1 MFIYYCDRYGGFR
14 KKKIKVSQNEDK
26 ESPWPFTVV
35 ASNSEVLSRDDQ
47 HVLNRVYHTKT
58 FEDGNHFHRHIMYI
72 CDKRGDIVNNVAL
85 VQYCFEEQERDFD
98 LKPHGNSC
106 KDGVQGFTRTQSST
120 LATLKEKCATLGPR
134 EAVRQTKASSGGV
147 TKVESSAQ
155 MARGLRQAKY
165 LRKTVSSSQQQFG
178 GKNDDD
184 VLSVLYRMKE
194 EDRSFIRDVSIGKE
208 GLSIV
213 LTSDV

>member
-1 MFIYYCDRYGGFR
+1 M
-14 KKKIKVSQNEDK
+14 
-26 ESPWPFTVV
+26 V

-58 FEDGNHFHRHIMYI
+58 FEDGNHFHHRIMYVW
-72 CDKRGDIVNNVAL
+72 DKRGDIVNNVAL

-106 KDGVQGFTRTQSST
+106 KDGAQGFTRTQSST

-155 MARGLRQAKY
+155 MPRGLRQAKY
-165 LRKTVSSSQQQFG
+165 LRKTAIWP
-178 GKNDDD
+178 
-184 VLSVLYRMKE
+184 KE
-194 EDRSFIRDVSIGKE
+194 
-208 GLSIV
+208 
-213 LTSDV
+213 